1 MFARIKLFTPS
12 ITIVDSP
19 APYILA
25 PQWFKKSARSL
36 ISGSRAGFTII
47 VFPFEIAE
55 AIIIFSVIPTLG
67 KGNIILVPIIEV
79 AQALI
84 DEPFTLTSAPK
95 S

>member
-1 MFARIKLFTPS
+1 MEQVANQVIFYL
-12 ITIVDSP
+12 
-19 APYILA
+19 L
-25 PQWFKKSARSL
+25 SA
-36 ISGSRAGFTII
+36 
-47 VFPFEIAE
+47 
-55 AIIIFSVIPTLG
+55 AIIIFSVVPTLG

>member
-1 MFARIKLFTPS
+1 MYSFDEIQNFDP
-12 ITIVDSP
+12 
-19 APYILA
+19 
-25 PQWFKKSARSL
+25 
-36 ISGSRAGFTII
+36 
-47 VFPFEIAE
+47 EIAE
-55 AIIIFSVIPTLG
+55 AIIIFSVVPTLG